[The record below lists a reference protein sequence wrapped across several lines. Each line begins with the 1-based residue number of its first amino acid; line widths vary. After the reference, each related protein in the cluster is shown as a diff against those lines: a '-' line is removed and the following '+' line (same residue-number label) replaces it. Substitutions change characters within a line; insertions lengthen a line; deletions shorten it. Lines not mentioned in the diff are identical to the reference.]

1 MPEQDAPEAT
11 EAVLVSEVIP
21 ATRER
26 IFAAW
31 MSSEQHSAFT
41 ADSAVIEPTV
51 GGKHTT
57 FGGYAS
63 GITTALDPFRR
74 IVQTWR
80 STDFPKSSPD
90 SVLEITLEETVGGT
104 LVTLLHSGIPSGQ
117 SDQYREAWGRYYL
130 EPLKRYFTGRLSNG
144 VHAADT
150 RALSARRKRGA
161 SRPIATAAK
170 AGAKAGAR
178 KAGAQSAGGQDRRNR
193 QEADRRRQAGQKV
206 RPYRPNQPTRQYRP
220 HPGKNRPAGGAAC
233 GQGQPVGRRQG
244 LVRQGGQGGAS
255 RQSRP
260 DGQRPHTG
268 KRGQAPQDQA
278 GGGSRTEAGQT
289 AWAPFRAG
297 QCAGQEAANPSRS
310 SALGPD
316 LRVRGSRLA

>member
-178 KAGAQSAGGQDRRNR
+178 KAGRS
-193 QEADRRRQAGQKV
+193 
-206 RPYRPNQPTRQYRP
+206 
-220 HPGKNRPAGGAAC
+220 RPAGKTAATGKKPTGAGRPGKKSARIARTSRP
-233 GQGQPVGRRQG
+233 GSTARTRVKTAQPGARLAGKVNRSGGAKASSAKAGKAAQAGKAGLTAKGPTRASAGKPLKTKPAAAAERKRAKPLGRRSAP
-244 LVRQGGQGGAS
+244 AS
-255 RQSRP
+255 APGKKRP
-260 DGQRPHTG
+260 TR
-268 KRGQAPQDQA
+268 RGP
-278 GGGSRTEAGQT
+278 R
-289 AWAPFRAG
+289 R
-297 QCAGQEAANPSRS
+297 
-310 SALGPD
+310 
-316 LRVRGSRLA
+316 